1 MVNEH
6 NIDSNIEIVDMQV
19 KTLEEQLALNVAL
32 QKSAADGGKTPE
44 VIDEETGEVISGGK
58 AFTEE
63 DLFIMKQQALQLRES
78 ILDTTDYLQ
87 LLRDKD
93 AKLDAKKEATV
104 VDG

>member
-1 MVNEH
+1 M
-6 NIDSNIEIVDMQV
+6 
-19 KTLEEQLALNVAL
+19 
-32 QKSAADGGKTPE
+32 TPE
-44 VIDEETGEVISGGK
+44 VVDEETGEVTGGV
-58 AFTEE
+58 AFEEE
-63 DLFIMKQQALQLRES
+63 DKFILKQQALQLKES